1 MQQEL
6 KRVGL
11 PKLVCKT
18 MDTVEFTKLMFPNL
32 YSYKLQDIAT
42 ELHIPLDVAHR
53 ADDDAL
59 ATAYL
64 LLKCIEQLESL
75 PIKNN

>member
-1 MQQEL
+1 
-6 KRVGL
+6 
-11 PKLVCKT
+11 

-32 YSYKLQDIAT
+32 YSYKLQDIAN
-42 ELHIPLDVAHR
+42 ELEIDLESAHR

-64 LLKCIEQLESL
+64 LIKCIDQLMKST
-75 PIKNN
+75 IKNNRIIT